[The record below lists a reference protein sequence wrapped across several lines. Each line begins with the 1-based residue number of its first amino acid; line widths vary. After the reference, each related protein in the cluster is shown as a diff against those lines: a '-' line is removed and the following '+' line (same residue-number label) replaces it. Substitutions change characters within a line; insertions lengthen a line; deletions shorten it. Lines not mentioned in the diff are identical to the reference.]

1 MLALTGFLIILI
13 MMLLIFKSKAL
24 PAFCFAV
31 LPIIGALICGFSIAE
46 IGEFIEM
53 GLGTTWKTAI
63 LFIFSITFFGIMN
76 DVGLFDKLVDGLVS
90 KAGKNVTLIFLCT
103 VIIAVIGHIDGA
115 AATTYLITIPTM
127 LPIYK
132 KMKIKPVILL
142 LLCGASTGIMN
153 LVPWGGP
160 TVRAATT
167 AGVDAT
173 ELWIKMVPMQI
184 FGLAAALGIAIFL
197 GRKETKRIASLS
209 FADNTVNEEAVNVIT
224 DKGKNDA
231 GEADT
236 SLKRPKLLWFNLLFT
251 LAVVIALVT
260 QMFSTHVVFMVATIV
275 ALAVNYPE
283 PQLQQKRIQAHA
295 PSSIMLTITL
305 LCAGIFLGVMNQTG
319 MILEM
324 SKILI
329 SAIPISMQR
338 YLHYIIGALGAP
350 IGMVMG
356 PDPYYYGIMPII
368 GEIVAPHGVALEAV
382 GRAMLVGENVAL
394 SVSPVLPPTY
404 LAIGL
409 AGVELKE
416 HIKYSFLP
424 LWMLSLGM
432 MVFAILFGII

>member
-31 LPIIGALICGFSIAE
+31 LPIIGALICGFNIAA
-46 IGEFIEM
+46 IGEFIEQ

-63 LFIFSITFFGIMN
+63 LFIFSITYFGIMN

-90 KAGKNVTLIFLCT
+90 RAGKNVTLIMIFT
-103 VIIAVIGHIDGA
+103 VIIAAIGHIDGA

-132 KMKIKPVILL
+132 KMKIKPVVLL

-173 ELWIKMVPMQI
+173 ELWIRMVPMQI
-184 FGLAAALGIAIFL
+184 FGLVTALGIAVFL
-197 GRKETKRIASLS
+197 GWKESKRIAVLS
-209 FADNTVNEEAVNVIT
+209 PEGDAADEAANAAEIA
-224 DKGKNDA
+224 A

-251 LAVVIALVT
+251 FAVVAALVT
-260 QMFSTHVVFMVATIV
+260 KLFATHIVFMIATIV
-275 ALAVNYPE
+275 VLAVNYPN

-295 PSSIMLTITL
+295 PSSIMLTVTL
-305 LCAGIFLGVMNQTG
+305 LCAGIFLGVMNQSG

-329 SAIPISMQR
+329 SAIPVSMQR
-338 YLHYIIGALGAP
+338 YLHYIVGALGAP

-368 GEIVAPHGVALEAV
+368 GEIVAPHGVTLEAV

-424 LWMLSLGM
+424 LWAVSLLM
-432 MVFAILFGII
+432 MVFAIIIGII